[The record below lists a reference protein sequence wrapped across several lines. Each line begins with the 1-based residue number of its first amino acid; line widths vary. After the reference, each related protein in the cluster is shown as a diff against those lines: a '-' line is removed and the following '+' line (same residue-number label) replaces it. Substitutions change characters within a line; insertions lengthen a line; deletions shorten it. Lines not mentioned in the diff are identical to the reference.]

1 MDKDLGGLIKRIN
14 KFVLERDWEQFHNA
28 KNLVTSI
35 SIEAA
40 ELCEI
45 IQWSNP
51 SWKTLVEDDN
61 KVLRFGE
68 ELSDVMIYCLRLC
81 SMLNLDPLS
90 IMHDKIS
97 KNEGKYPVELSKG
110 KSTKYSDLKNDED

>member
-1 MDKDLGGLIKRIN
+1 MENDLAELIARIN
-14 KFVLERDWEQFHNA
+14 KFVSERDWEQFHNA

-51 SWKTLVEDDN
+51 SWEKLSKDED
-61 KVLRFGE
+61 KILRFAE
-68 ELSDVMIYCLRLC
+68 ELSDVMIYCLRL
-81 SMLNLDPLS
+81 SSILGLDPVS
-90 IMHDKIS
+90 IMHDKIT
-97 KNEGKYPVELSKG
+97 KNENKYPVELSKG
-110 KSTKYSDLKNDED
+110 NSTKYSQLGVD

>member
-1 MDKDLGGLIKRIN
+1 MDNELDELITRIN
-14 KFVLERDWEQFHNA
+14 KFVSERDWKQFHNA

-51 SWKTLVEDDN
+51 TWDKLAKDDDI
-61 KVLRFGE
+61 VMRFSE
-68 ELSDVMIYCLRLC
+68 ELSDVMIYCLRMSSILG
-81 SMLNLDPLS
+81 LDPIT
-90 IMHDKIS
+90 IMHDKIT
-97 KNEGKYPVELSKG
+97 KNEQKYPVELSKG
-110 KSTKYSDLKNDED
+110 NSTKYSHLSVD

>member
-1 MDKDLGGLIKRIN
+1 MEEGVKELMDRIN
-14 KFVLERDWEQFHNA
+14 LFVLERDWNQFHSV

-40 ELCEI
+40 ELSEI
-45 IQWSNP
+45 VQWDSPTVKEVVANETKLLAF
-51 SWKTLVEDDN
+51 S
-61 KVLRFGE
+61 E

-81 SMLNLDPLS
+81 SILNLEPLS

-97 KNEGKYPVELSKG
+97 KNEEKYPVETSKG
-110 KSTKYSDLKNDED
+110 RSTKYSDLEIP

>member
-1 MDKDLGGLIKRIN
+1 MDKDLGGLVKRIN

-97 KNEGKYPVELSKG
+97 KNESKYPVELSKG
-110 KSTKYSDLKNDED
+110 KSTKYSDLRNDED